1 MSYFNHFTFSSLI
14 TAITTFVLGLFVL
27 FKGRWRRSLY
37 VIFALYSFSI
47 AWWSFCATKFT
58 PDFQDSYLI
67 WGRLLHLGAILIPAF
82 FIHFVFEFL
91 EEKNKKIILPCYLTA
106 GIFLGFNFFTRLFIK
121 GITNKASY
129 SYPTPSIIYPF
140 YFAFF
145 VVCVIFGLYK
155 LFKASLI
162 MTGFKRNQIKYLLWS
177 SLIGYI
183 GGFKNFMILV
193 GLEIFP
199 IYPYGTYAIPIYVL
213 VVTYAILKY
222 RLMDITIAL
231 TRAGIFVLVYIPV
244 VFLPFWIAPKFIHTG
259 LWWIPILL
267 MGILATLGIFIYNKL
282 RRQAESLIRAEELYS
297 HQLLKKAAE
306 GMIRYRSLKELLNL
320 IVHIVCKILKIE
332 NAITFLLDENTGDF
346 NLSAVRF
353 KSQYYYLEKLN
364 RDDALVKRLSLLKQ
378 PLVYEEVRLKAQE
391 EKDNPKAPIHEIES
405 QMLKLKA
412 SLIVPAISKEKL
424 LGFLVLSEK
433 KSKRAYSA
441 EDISTL
447 WALSY
452 QAALAIENAL
462 LYQKEKLFLA
472 EQSRRQALA
481 DMAPGAA
488 HQFDNRLFAISSIAD
503 SLLAIL
509 EEIDLENISLEKIKE
524 LIPLTIK
531 KLKQIVDETIKGGQI
546 TEAILQKAKVKMEF
560 SPTDI
565 VKVIENTISLAKLRR
580 TPQTLDN
587 LPPPEIIFNHPKDLP
602 LLMLCEGPIQ
612 DCIENIIDNACDAY
626 VIKTKRF
633 GEYRGIITIT
643 LSKKDNYVIIEIY
656 DNGIGIAPEN
666 LNKIF
671 TPYFT
676 TKASSEKGV
685 YGKAGLGMWVVRD
698 FIERHKGQITVES
711 EYTKWTKFTIKLPI
725 DFKSE

>member
-1 MSYFNHFTFSSLI
+1 MYQINFHAIPNLISSLFCLSIGLISCFRNRRSIVNRIFFFLTFVVFIWQIGTFLVLLSMQPDVALFWCRFVYIGAIFIPIVFYHFTISFLELKQKKFILLNYLLGFFIFLPLSWTPYFIIDVYRYSWGYWFKAG
-14 TAITTFVLGLFVL
+14 AIHPLFLLYFTFLMGL
-27 FKGRWRRSLY
+27 SLY
-37 VIFALYSFSI
+37 LLYL
-47 AWWSFCATKFT
+47 KFKKET
-58 PDFQDSYLI
+58 LPLQKLRERYLI
-67 WGRLLHLGAILIPAF
+67 LGFLVAYLGAIDYLPDYGIKVYPVG
-82 FIHFVFEFL
+82 HL
-91 EEKNKKIILPCYLTA
+91 SIILSA
-106 GIFLGFNFFTRLFIK
+106 
-121 GITNKASY
+121 
-129 SYPTPSIIYPF
+129 
-140 YFAFF
+140 
-145 VVCVIFGLYK
+145 VILY
-155 LFKASLI
+155 
-162 MTGFKRNQIKYLLWS
+162 
-177 SLIGYI
+177 
-183 GGFKNFMILV
+183 
-193 GLEIFP
+193 
-199 IYPYGTYAIPIYVL
+199 YAII
-213 VVTYAILKY
+213 KY
-222 RLMDITIAL
+222 RLLDITIAL
-231 TRAGIFVLVYIPV
+231 TRAGIFALVYFPV
-244 VFLPFWIAPKFIHTG
+244 IFLPFWIIPKFIHTK
-259 LWWIPILL
+259 LYWFPTLL